1 MANFDLFIN
10 KLLRLEGGYVNHP
23 NDKGGCTNK
32 GITLPVFRGVYGA
45 GLDCNDLKKLTDEQ
59 AGIIYKKNFWDVC
72 GADKIK
78 NSQVAYLLVDYAVN
92 SGCRTAIKA
101 IQRLLNVEVD
111 GVVGSVTI
119 GAINAYSDPFEL
131 HSRLMNVRKNHYE
144 KIVENNPSQKVFLKG
159 WMNRLKEFE
168 WKD

>member
-10 KLLRLEGGYVNHP
+10 KLLRLEGGYVNHK
-23 NDKGGCTNK
+23 NDRGGCTCK
-32 GITLPVFRGVYGA
+32 GVTLPVYRGMYGA
-45 GLDCNDLKKLTDEQ
+45 GLDCSDLKNITDQE
-59 AGIIYKKNFWDVC
+59 AGAIYKTQYWDIC
-72 GADKIK
+72 GADKIQ
-78 NSQVAYLLVDYAVN
+78 NSQIANLLVDFAVN
-92 SGCRTAIKA
+92 SGCRTAIKT

-111 GVVGSVTI
+111 GVIGSVTI

-131 HSRLMNVRKNHYE
+131 HSKLMNVRKNHYE

-159 WMNRLKEFE
+159 WMNRLKEWE